1 MPDNIMS
8 EYLRSSLDGIKSI
21 AGMDTIIG
29 KAIST
34 PNGVTVI
41 PVSKVTMGFASGSLD
56 VGAKRIGSSAGAG
69 GGGGTGVS
77 ITPVAF
83 PNITPRLIPKLLL
96 TWIIKTSS
104 GCMYALTPNFITLDS
119 PGSKTTSFGIKKSY
133 PAEFLVDLTGIFP

>member
-83 PNITPRLIPKLLL
+83 LAIGRDADIRLIPVADIPDRVDKITALLERAPEM
-96 TWIIKTSS
+96 IEKIR
-104 GCMYALTPNFITLDS
+104 
-119 PGSKTTSFGIKKSY
+119 GSLK
-133 PAEFLVDLTGIFP
+133 